1 MDPLPVGQ
9 PPGETTMINDLSARA
24 LRRAL
29 RGVTAEPQVLQ
40 VLIRVSPDGMQRLL
54 RGADWD
60 ADGGLR

>member
-1 MDPLPVGQ
+1 
-9 PPGETTMINDLSARA
+9 MINDLSARA